1 MDEPAGTRGATWQPL
16 IEDVVTG
23 MEDWRAAHPEA
34 TFAEIEAEVE
44 TRLGQLRA
52 RMLEDAALASAA
64 RTGAVAGMA
73 ERQVCPSCGGALVA
87 RGEPPRLVRIRGDRR
102 VALRRTYLT
111 CTRCG
116 RGLFPPG

>member
-1 MDEPAGTRGATWQPL
+1 MDASRGIGRTNWQAL
-16 IEDVVTG
+16 IEDVLTG
-23 MEDWRAAHPEA
+23 MEDWRSAHPEA

-44 TRLGQLRA
+44 ARLGQVRV

-64 RTGAVAGMA
+64 RAGAVTGTT
-73 ERQVCPSCGGALVA
+73 ERQRCPHCDGPLVA
-87 RGEPPRLVRIRGDRR
+87 RGEPVRQMRIRGDRQ

-111 CTRCG
+111 CTSCG